1 MLGILLSFL
10 EKAYFHVIHGGY
22 VSFREGTVPPKSLE
36 IDWKWTFNTL
46 HTGNL
51 HNPINT
57 PAEQKNNNN
66 ARLFIYPHSWRR
78 CSVRSAEKNVGAKT
92 KHSKDILSGS
102 IEVTSWKLTY
112 PTWGKRKIIFKM
124 DFSGDMLVPRR
135 VHPWKKHL
143 NAHSWKSATME
154 VCTSMGMNV
163 YGLVGKMTSES
174 WRFGIWFSIEK
185 KSSGYQVP
193 AKAGHLLS

>member
-135 VHPWKKHL
+135 VHPWK
-143 NAHSWKSATME
+143 NIWTRIAGSQQQ
-154 VCTSMGMNV
+154 
-163 YGLVGKMTSES
+163 
-174 WRFGIWFSIEK
+174 WRFAHLWEWMYMDWLVKWPLNHGGSAYDFPLK